1 MPKSVDEDVAIERE
15 LPVKL
20 TTDELLQRGEAMADC
35 EFEIDKQKA
44 VRKGVNAIIR
54 AQTDERAKLAHVI
67 ESGVETRNVICKW
80 IADYPLN
87 MWRLVRQDTGQQ
99 VDSRP
104 MTATDR
110 QTGFDDVVVDL
121 GQLDDEP
128 SPVVVARPTRKAARV
143 KVKPTPRKAAKK
155 KKAAKRTATKKTR

>member
-1 MPKSVDEDVAIERE
+1 MPKSVDEDLAVERE

-20 TTDELLQRGEAMADC
+20 TTDELLERGEAMADC

-67 ESGVETRNVICKW
+67 ESGVETRKVVCKW
-80 IADYPLN
+80 VGDYARN
-87 MWRLVRQDTGQQ
+87 VWRLVRQDSGGM

-104 MTATDR
+104 MTAADR
-110 QTGFDDVVVDL
+110 QTDFDDVVVDL
-121 GQLDDEP
+121 GSVDSEAPPPAAAEP
-128 SPVVVARPTRKAARV
+128 PRVKKAARV
-143 KVKPTPRKAAKK
+143 RKHKPP
-155 KKAAKRTATKKTR
+155 ATKKKRATSKKR